1 MDNNNSNAPEIP
13 NDAQI
18 APGPDPH
25 EDAEREIFEGKVS

>member
-1 MDNNNSNAPEIP
+1 MDNNNPNTPEIP

-25 EDAEREIFEGKVS
+25 EDAEREIFEGRVS

>member
-1 MDNNNSNAPEIP
+1 MDNNNPNTPEIP
-13 NDAQI
+13 HDAQI

>member
-1 MDNNNSNAPEIP
+1 MDNNNPNTPEIP

-18 APGPDPH
+18 APGLDPH

>member
-1 MDNNNSNAPEIP
+1 MDNNNPNTPEIP
-13 NDAQI
+13 NNAQI

>member
-1 MDNNNSNAPEIP
+1 MDNNNPKTPEIP